1 MTEFELQQTIQT
13 IKFWT
18 NTITLG
24 LTRLAIILACWK
36 FIRLE

>member
-1 MTEFELQQTIQT
+1 MNYLDELIIAEQ

-24 LTRLAIILACWK
+24 VFRLCVSVAAIKYIWS
-36 FIRLE
+36 